1 MFAIPFKRNVGDQ
14 FSFPSTTAEKFKFH
28 LIKIKWFQESS

>member
-14 FSFPSTTAEKFKFH
+14 VWFPSRTAEKFKFH
-28 LIKIKWFQESS
+28 LIKKTWFQESL